1 MNPSLLTTF
10 TEHACPVW
18 VCPACHSKS
27 LTIMRG
33 SFHSETI
40 LESIARWQRSDGELE
55 DIELVFCCL
64 LKCDL
69 GRCSTVVAVSGS
81 GYVKDTP
88 WEAREEGESS
98 HTELFQALSFIP
110 PLSAFTIP
118 SRCPGHVVDPLRLS
132 FSLFLNV
139 QGAAANAIRIA
150 LEEMMTALGVAQ
162 TGSLYQRIEALP
174 TQYREYKTALTSM
187 RLLGNAGS
195 HTLDRV
201 TATDIEQAYTI
212 IEFVL
217 QKIYDGSIESIS
229 QLVARLDERFRPESR
244 SA

>member
-1 MNPSLLTTF
+1 
-10 TEHACPVW
+10 
-18 VCPACHSKS
+18 
-27 LTIMRG
+27 MRG

-81 GYVKDTP
+81 GYVTDTP

>member
-1 MNPSLLTTF
+1 
-10 TEHACPVW
+10 
-18 VCPACHSKS
+18 
-27 LTIMRG
+27 MRG

-40 LESIARWQRSDGELE
+40 PESIARWQRSDGELE

-81 GYVKDTP
+81 GYVTDTP
-88 WEAREEGESS
+88 REAREEGESS
-98 HTELFQALSFIP
+98 HTELFQALSFTP

-118 SRCPGHVVDPLRLS
+118 SGCPEHVVSPLRQS
-132 FSLFLNV
+132 FSLFLNAPC
-139 QGAAANAIRIA
+139 AAANAICIA
-150 LEEMMTALGVAQ
+150 LEEMMTALCVPQ

-174 TQYREYKTALTSM
+174 TQYREFQAALTSM

-201 TATDIEQAYTI
+201 TATDIEQAYEI

-217 QKIYDGSIESIS
+217 QKIYADSTENFRQG
-229 QLVARLDERFRPESR
+229 VARLDERFRSESR